1 MEAVTQMLTELD
13 EDLIQDCITAYIKWC
28 IKEADKNY
36 AEWNVEEAKRV
47 EELAAEFA
55 FDKKDWTTPDSLVF
69 LDVMCK
75 TLLIDLGKTRRNAI
89 EYQNF
94 NKAQETELEMDMLIK
109 LKSKVVRKLIEFEI
123 NEEVFGVPADYN

>member
-36 AEWNVEEAKRV
+36 AEWNVQEAKRV

-55 FDKKDWTTPDSLVF
+55 FDKKIG
-69 LDVMCK
+69 
-75 TLLIDLGKTRRNAI
+75 LLLA
-89 EYQNF
+89 
-94 NKAQETELEMDMLIK
+94 L
-109 LKSKVVRKLIEFEI
+109 
-123 NEEVFGVPADYN
+123 